1 MKKDYHTTKIN
12 TEEYET
18 DTTGSMDMKEEGAP
32 ERAPSQVSSGKRPV
46 RKKKKRK
53 KKRYLLKLVILIA
66 LCVGLYFFLH
76 SSVFNIKTITT
87 GESSRFTA
95 EEIQDMAGLKK
106 GMNLFEFRSGSCEDK
121 LTENP
126 YIKEASVKRKLPSG
140 VEIQLTERQEAA
152 VIQKDSEYVIIDA
165 SGTVLDI
172 AEKAPKL
179 TLLEGLTITEAEPGS
194 GVTVKEDKVLQ
205 QELKILKEMTKADL
219 YFKKIQLSGILVK
232 AYVNDKLICS
242 GKTTNLMKG
251 MEEGNLK
258 AVLYDLVVKR
268 KIKKGVINIGDDQY
282 YSFNKKG
289 K

>member
-1 MKKDYHTTKIN
+1 M
-12 TEEYET
+12 
-18 DTTGSMDMKEEGAP
+18 
-32 ERAPSQVSSGKRPV
+32 
-46 RKKKKRK
+46 
-53 KKRYLLKLVILIA
+53 
-66 LCVGLYFFLH
+66 
-76 SSVFNIKTITT
+76 
-87 GESSRFTA
+87 
-95 EEIQDMAGLKK
+95 
-106 GMNLFEFRSGSCEDK
+106 
-121 LTENP
+121 
-126 YIKEASVKRKLPSG
+126 
-140 VEIQLTERQEAA
+140 
-152 VIQKDSEYVIIDA
+152 IIDA

-179 TLLEGLTITEAEPGS
+179 TLLEGLTVTEAEPGN